1 MPGFVT
7 IADDFT
13 GAADQAG
20 MLARAGVRSVLVLD
34 ETFAP
39 GDDWDAVTFASRLRS
54 LPVQEARRCAQR
66 LFSRADDLA
75 SLMVQYKFCSTFDS
89 TPEGN
94 IGPCLDVACEALS
107 QVGGVVVPAL
117 PVNGRTTYMG
127 NHFVLGVPL
136 SESPMAAHPLNP
148 MTDSNLVRWLGRQ
161 TPRRIGLVPYE
172 TVEQGPAAIRGMLED
187 LWGSD
192 VAYIVIDCLSQ
203 GHVHHIARAVAD
215 LSFISG
221 SSALAMELPGI
232 WGEEGVLAL
241 QPGREREPAG
251 GSAGERVAALSGSCA
266 AQTLRQIEKARG
278 YTMIR
283 LDVRALLDHGAPR
296 VVEDLAARMAASL
309 EGGERPLVVA
319 GRSTEEREQTR
330 DEAQKA
336 GLSPRDLGLQIE
348 ELMGRLARMA
358 VEQMGVTRLLVAGGE
373 TSGAVCQALG
383 LRALEIVAEIDPG
396 VPLCRSL
403 PDGNLTLALKGGN
416 FGADDFFRAGSRL

>member
-13 GAADQAG
+13 GAADQAC

-34 ETFAP
+34 EAFAP

-54 LPVQEARRCAQR
+54 LPVQQARRCAER

-75 SLMVQYKFCSTFDS
+75 SLMVQCKFCSTFDS

-94 IGPCLDVACEALS
+94 IGPCLDVACAVLS
-107 QVGGVVVPAL
+107 QVGCIVVPAL

-136 SESPMAAHPLNP
+136 SQSPMATHPLNP

-161 TPRRIGLVPYE
+161 TQRRTGLVPYD
-172 TVEQGPAAIRGMLED
+172 TVEQGPTAIRGMLED

-192 VAYIVIDCLSQ
+192 VAYVVIDCLSQ
-203 GHVHHIARAVAD
+203 SHVHHIARAVAD

-232 WGEEGVLAL
+232 WSEEGVLAL
-241 QPGREREPAG
+241 QPGKRREPAG
-251 GSAGERVAALSGSCA
+251 GSATERVAALSGSCA

-278 YTMIR
+278 YTA
-283 LDVRALLDHGAPR
+283 LGVDVRALLEHGVPR
-296 VVEDLAARMAASL
+296 VAEDLAARMEASL
-309 EGGERPLVVA
+309 QSGGPPLVVA
-319 GRSTEEREQTR
+319 GRSAQEREQITA
-330 DEAQKA
+330 EAQKA

-348 ELMGRLARMA
+348 DLMGRLAKMA
-358 VEQMGVTRLLVAGGE
+358 VEDMGVTRLLVAGGE

-383 LRALEIVAEIDPG
+383 LRAVEIVAEIDPG
-396 VPLCRSL
+396 VPLSRSL

-416 FGADDFFRAGSRL
+416 FGADDFFRVGSRL

>member
-13 GAADQAG
+13 GAADQAC

-34 ETFAP
+34 EAFAP

-54 LPVQEARRCAQR
+54 LPVEEARRCAQR
-66 LFSRADDLA
+66 LFARADDLA

-94 IGPCLDVACEALS
+94 IGPCLDVACELLA
-107 QVGGVVVPAL
+107 QVGSVVVPAL

-136 SESPMAAHPLNP
+136 SESPMRSHPLNP
-148 MTDSNLVRWLGRQ
+148 MTDSNLVRWLGLQ
-161 TPRRIGLVPYE
+161 TARRVGLVPYE
-172 TVEQGPAAIRGMLED
+172 VVEQGPAAIRGMLED
-187 LWGSD
+187 WWDGD
-192 VAYIVIDCLSQ
+192 VAYIIIDCLSQ
-203 GHVHHIARAVAD
+203 GHVHSIARAVAD

-221 SSALAMELPGI
+221 SSALAMELPAI
-232 WGEEGVLAL
+232 WAEEGVLAL
-241 QPGREREPAG
+241 HPGKNREPAG
-251 GSAGERVAALSGSCA
+251 GSGEERVVALSGSCA

-278 YTMIR
+278 YKRIPVD
-283 LDVRALLDHGAPR
+283 LRALLEQGAQT
-296 VVEDLAARMAASL
+296 VSENLAAETEAVLGAS
-309 EGGERPLVVA
+309 GRPLIVA
-319 GRSTEEREQTR
+319 SRSAQEREQIR
-330 DEAQKA
+330 AEAETA
-336 GLSPRDLGLQIE
+336 GLSARDLGLQIE
-348 ELMGRLARMA
+348 DLMGRLARIA
-358 VEQMGVTRLLVAGGE
+358 VEDMGVTRLLVAGGE